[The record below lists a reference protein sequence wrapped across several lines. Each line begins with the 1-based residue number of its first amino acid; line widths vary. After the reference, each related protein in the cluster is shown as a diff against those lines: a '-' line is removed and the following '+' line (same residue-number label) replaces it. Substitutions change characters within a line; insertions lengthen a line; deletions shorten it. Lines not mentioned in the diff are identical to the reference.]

1 MRLCVSRTALL
12 GILCLL
18 LIAHTPP
25 TFADNGFLKRVTII
39 TGEWAP
45 YTSEADSH
53 RGYLSEL
60 VTEALGGMGLKP
72 EYVFLPFAYGYE
84 RAKSGEAFATFPYFH
99 SDKREAEFFF
109 SRALDRIDYVIFV
122 RTDKADKFA
131 EVKASADL
139 SAFKTVRVDGYG
151 YGEFEK
157 HIRPADSQ
165 AQSEIQAFRHLLE
178 GKIDYLA
185 ASREVGR
192 RLIERYFFRDQHQFQ
207 ILTPPGAT
215 EPIGWS
221 MDIHLLFPKSQP
233 DAEANR
239 DAFDKKLGAVLASGF
254 RQVLQRRN
262 NDEIRSR
269 RIVRLTD
276 PGSFALVTAKD
287 SPDAKESFIIPRGTR
302 ALVIDWSKNF
312 TEKMVTTVFEQM
324 QRYSRVQ
331 LINGPLKGRLV
342 YVRNMFIELP
352 KD

>member
-1 MRLCVSRTALL
+1 MQSYVSWAALFCML
-12 GILCLL
+12 FLFQV
-18 LIAHTPP
+18 AHAPSSR
-25 TFADNGFLKRVTII
+25 ADNGFLKPVTII

-72 EYVFLPFAYGYE
+72 SYVFLPFAFGYE

-99 SDKREAEFFF
+99 SEQREEEFFF
-109 SRALDRIDYVIFV
+109 SKPLDRIDYVIFV
-122 RTDKADKFA
+122 RSDRTSRFA
-131 EVKASADL
+131 QVKERADL
-139 SAFKTVRVDGYG
+139 SAFNTVRVDGYG

-165 AQSEIQAFRHLLE
+165 AQSEIQAFRQLLE

-185 ASREVGR
+185 ASRDVGT
-192 RLIERYFFRDQHQFQ
+192 RLIERYFFRDQHRFQ

-215 EPIGWS
+215 EPLGWS

-239 DAFDKKLGAVLASGF
+239 DAFDKKLDAVIASGF

-287 SPDAKESFIIPRGTR
+287 SPDAKESFIIPRGSR
-302 ALVIDWSKNF
+302 ALVVDWSKNF